1 MTSDDDKISRRYRE
15 LARDE
20 PPRQVDEAILA
31 AARRAVDAR
40 PAPHVAPTGRRRW
53 YFPLA
58 AAAII
63 VLAVAVTV
71 HVERQSPDLEMVEA
85 PLRQEPAPAA
95 QAPAEPPRE
104 FTPDPKRE
112 APQKLRAQRE
122 AEVLAD
128 SEKRQVAPAAPAASP
143 PETSTSE
150 ARDSVRADAA
160 ARPQARA
167 ETQSGTWRPCPRFTG
182 TMAAGHRRPAQPGT
196 SRRGGQGARRVQA
209 SISRLPRLRGDAGES
224 REKTVAGSAQPASS
238 LQRCS
243 RRSSAEG
250 GGTGSGRPFDF
261 ARTLSWEFLC
271 TRAAAITIVSSSN
284 AFSPSDRHPQ

>member
-20 PPRQVDEAILA
+20 PPRQIDEAVLA

-40 PAPHVAPTGRRRW
+40 PAPLVAPTGRRRW

-104 FTPDPKRE
+104 FTLDPKRE

-167 ETQSGTWRPCPRFTG
+167 ETQSV
-182 TMAAGHRRPAQPGT
+182 M
-196 SRRGGQGARRVQA
+196 
-209 SISRLPRLRGDAGES
+209 
-224 REKTVAGSAQPASS
+224 REKSAALGALARASPEQW
-238 LQRCS
+238 LQGIADLRS
-243 RRSSAEG
+243 QGRHDEADKALAEFRRAYPDY
-250 GGTGSGRPFDF
+250 R
-261 ARTLSWEFLC
+261 LSEAMLEKVEKK
-271 TRAAAITIVSSSN
+271 R
-284 AFSPSDRHPQ
+284 